1 MEEADFPMDPNIK
14 RIVVDALKSREIPL
28 IDLSKALCK
37 IEGTDEV
44 DIVVTEV
51 DTTTETIKITLR
63 GSNVSYEG
71 FLTIIEDYA
80 TVIRSIDEI
89 NLHRT

>member
-1 MEEADFPMDPNIK
+1 MDPNIR

-28 IDLSKALCK
+28 IDLSKALCS
-37 IEGTDEV
+37 IDGTDEV

-51 DTTTETIKITLR
+51 DAKTETIKITLR
-63 GSNVSYEG
+63 GTNVSYEG
-71 FLTIIEDYA
+71 LLNIIEDYA

-89 NLHRT
+89 NIYRT